1 MQAHERKQ
9 GLPLLQCALPEANGI
24 FGKGWFASC
33 LGVWEQTIEKASICF
48 GKGTEK
54 ACICCG
60 KGRESKAQERCR
72 QERKEEPCKN
82 LFGKGE
88 EKALTQDKETVATK
102 NPRAYLAGTT
112 EKGGKLKLIVEV
124 SGAGCPDWHSQMID
138 EIWTSLEKEALT
150 KSEARALR
158 ENFARNGVPTGRC
171 CMCTSSMWKSAPAIL
186 KQVGAF
192 GKGHASEKCPARQA
206 PTWGQPTAD
215 QICLRKNA
223 SKKALGPGG
232 VRLEI

>member
-1 MQAHERKQ
+1 MQARENRRTMEKPLWTKEKRKPW
-9 GLPLLQCALPEANGI
+9 LKI
-24 FGKGWFASC
+24 K
-33 LGVWEQTIEKASICF
+33 KA
-48 GKGTEK
+48 
-54 ACICCG
+54 
-60 KGRESKAQERCR
+60 
-72 QERKEEPCKN
+72 
-82 LFGKGE
+82 
-88 EKALTQDKETVATK
+88 VAKK
-102 NPRAYLAGTT
+102 NPRAYLTGTT

-124 SGAGCPDWHSQMID
+124 SGARCPDWHGQIID